1 VSGLFLANFDIYN
14 QNLVSTELDRLVSRD
29 SLKENKSKERKKE
42 ANKSLEAKDQKS
54 RILFKSS
61 KRALSKTV
69 TK

>member
-1 VSGLFLANFDIYN
+1 MSGLFLANFDIYN